1 MSQDS
6 REDRRVVAKIVFWE
20 KDGTEKVKA
29 MATVF
34 PESLNDLEARLS
46 ALCFHDTTGNFEGG
60 VPLTPATHVATHV
73 VPDLGAPKRASYYL
87 AVIDLAVGCLCSH
100 IETLIKRHGLKDDDR
115 SDYVADEGIIEDRM
129 SALRNCLNLDEWPR
143 KPGGSLEDGPSD
155 TWRDD

>member
-1 MSQDS
+1 
-6 REDRRVVAKIVFWE
+6 
-20 KDGTEKVKA
+20 
-29 MATVF
+29 
-34 PESLNDLEARLS
+34 
-46 ALCFHDTTGNFEGG
+46 
-60 VPLTPATHVATHV
+60 
-73 VPDLGAPKRASYYL
+73 
-87 AVIDLAVGCLCSH
+87 VIDLAVGCLCSH